1 MDTEEYV
8 RARKLMVERLMVA
21 GYLRDPRVADALL
34 SVPRELFVPEAY
46 RQLAYDDRPLPIGE
60 GQTISAPSIVARM
73 TELLDV
79 REGHKVLEVGTGS
92 GYQAAVLAMLVGDAG
107 HVWTIERI
115 RSLAEAAEARLRS
128 LGLLRRVTVIVGDG
142 TLGYPPAAPFDRII
156 VTAAAPS
163 IPQPLVEQLSPGG
176 RLVIPVGSK
185 EEQTLLVVTK
195 EGNELRVERDLEVI
209 FVPLIGK
216 YGWPE

>member
-1 MDTEEYV
+1 M
-8 RARKLMVERLMVA
+8 
-21 GYLRDPRVADALL
+21 GYIRDSRVAEAML

-92 GYQAAVLAMLVGDAG
+92 GYQAAVLAMLVGGSG

-128 LGLLRRVTVIVGDG
+128 LGLLGRVTVVVGDG

-163 IPQPLVEQLSPGG
+163 IPQPLVDQLSPGG
-176 RLVIPVGSK
+176 KLVIPVGSK
-185 EEQTLLVVTK
+185 EEQTLLVITK
-195 EGNELRVERDLEVI
+195 EEGGLRIARDLEVI

-216 YGWPE
+216 YGWPEQP

>member
-1 MDTEEYV
+1 M
-8 RARKLMVERLMVA
+8 
-21 GYLRDPRVADALL
+21 GYIRDGRVAEAML

-92 GYQAAVLAMLVGDAG
+92 GYQAAVLAMLVGGSG

-128 LGLLRRVTVIVGDG
+128 LGLLGRVTVVVGDG

-163 IPQPLVEQLSPGG
+163 IPQPLVDQLSPGG
-176 RLVIPVGSK
+176 KLVIPVGSK

-195 EGNELRVERDLEVI
+195 EEGGLRIARDLEVI

-216 YGWPE
+216 YGWPGQP

>member
-1 MDTEEYV
+1 M
-8 RARKLMVERLMVA
+8 
-21 GYLRDPRVADALL
+21 GYIRDGRVAEAML

-92 GYQAAVLAMLVGDAG
+92 GYQAAVLAMLVGGSG

-128 LGLLRRVTVIVGDG
+128 LGLLGRVTVVVGDG

-163 IPQPLVEQLSPGG
+163 IPQSLVDQLSPGG
-176 RLVIPVGSK
+176 KLVIPVGSK

-195 EGNELRVERDLEVI
+195 EEGGLRIARDLEVI

-216 YGWPE
+216 YGWPEQP